1 MRSVSSDDFYYST
14 ELTKSSNTLLVY
26 ANTLLSHFD
35 KKCTLE
41 DIIRVLS
48 VSSPSIETDKIS
60 CQFTTFNPCKLN
72 KSELCEDT
80 NHYFLDCTLL
90 EFLEICYQRKVGYNP
105 KQMITRLPEMIN
117 VVLQYGVYEKDN
129 FSSYTDLGINEN
141 IKSVK
146 IIFKNVKSYNLDD
159 INRFLSHLYF
169 TD

>member
-41 DIIRVLS
+41 DIIRVLA
-48 VSSPSIETDKIS
+48 VSHPSIETDMVS
-60 CQFTTFNPCKLN
+60 CQFVTIKPCKLD
-72 KSELCEDT
+72 KSETLEVT

-90 EFLEICYQRKVGYNP
+90 EFLELCYQKKVGYNP

-117 VVLQYGVYEKDN
+117 VVLQFGVYEKEN
-129 FSSYTDLGINEN
+129 FSAYTDLGIDEN
-141 IKSVK
+141 INTIK
-146 IIFKNVKSYNLDD
+146 IIFKNVKNYNLDD